1 MHRYV
6 LRRLAET
13 LPTLLIVSLIV
24 FLLAHLAPGDP
35 AARMLGSYATP
46 AEIAKA
52 RQEMGFDRPVV
63 VQYAAWLGRAVQGDL
78 GRSINTGLSVL
89 ETIADRLPRT
99 FSLAFLSL
107 LISIAIGVPLG
118 ILAGIRQNTVWDQA
132 SMSFCLIGLSIPDFV
147 AGLLLVLVFSVEL
160 NLLPSMGYAPLAQG
174 LGDWL
179 GHLAMPSFALG
190 FLMSAVTARMTRS
203 SVLDVLRQD
212 YVLTARAKGMGEPR
226 VIGIHVLKSAMIPVV
241 TVIGINLGAVFRGAV
256 VIETLFALPG
266 IGRLMITG
274 IEFRDYPVI
283 QGCLLAIVTIYILI
297 NLAVD
302 LLYAWLDPRIR
313 YA

>member
-1 MHRYV
+1 MHRYI

-35 AARMLGSYATP
+35 AARMLGSYATS

-52 RQEMGFDRPVV
+52 REEMGFDRSVV
-63 VQYAAWLGRAVQGDL
+63 VQYAAWLVRAVQGDL
-78 GRSINTGLSVL
+78 GRSINSGLPVL

-99 FSLAFLSL
+99 FSLALLSL
-107 LISIAIGVPLG
+107 LVSILIGVPLG
-118 ILAGIRQNTVWDQA
+118 ILAAIRQNTIWDQA

-160 NLLPSMGYAPLAQG
+160 NLLPSIGYAPLAQG
-174 LGDWL
+174 FGDWL
-179 GHLAMPSFALG
+179 GHLAMPSFSLG

-212 YVLTARAKGMGEPR
+212 YVLTARAKGMSETR
-226 VIGIHVLKSAMIPVV
+226 VVGIHVLKSAMIPVL

-283 QGCLLAIVTIYILI
+283 QGCLLSIVTIYILI
-297 NLAVD
+297 NLIVD

-313 YA
+313 YT